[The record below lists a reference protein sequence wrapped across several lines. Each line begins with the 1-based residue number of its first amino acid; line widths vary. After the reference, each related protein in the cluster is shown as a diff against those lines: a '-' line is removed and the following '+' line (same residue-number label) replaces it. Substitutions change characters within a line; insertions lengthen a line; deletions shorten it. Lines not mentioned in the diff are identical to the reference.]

1 MEDNTYL
8 FLQEP
13 KKYEI
18 NIDYIA
24 KIEEFY
30 QQHGFIPEN
39 CVNTFLDWLV
49 METRKKC
56 LNSEEDFLNFSYKG
70 CCGRVQGALKDFHT
84 QIKTFIGSVQ
94 C

>member
-1 MEDNTYL
+1 MEDNIYL

-24 KIEEFY
+24 KIEKFY

-49 METRKKC
+49 MEAVR
-56 LNSEEDFLNFSYKG
+56 
-70 CCGRVQGALKDFHT
+70 
-84 QIKTFIGSVQ
+84 SV
-94 C
+94 